1 MTKTTVFGISFD
13 AHDAA
18 KVAQFW
24 AAVQEK

>member
-1 MTKTTVFGISFD
+1 MTRTTAFGISFD

-24 AAVQEK
+24 AAIQEK